1 MNNTLYCLVYN
12 HKKEKYVMK
21 KQKKRKHMWYRIV
34 GIYVVKNVI
43 VE

>member
-12 HKKEKYVMK
+12 HKKDKYVVK
-21 KQKKRKHMWYRIV
+21 KQKKRKYMWFGIG
-34 GIYVVKNVI
+34 GIYMVKNVI